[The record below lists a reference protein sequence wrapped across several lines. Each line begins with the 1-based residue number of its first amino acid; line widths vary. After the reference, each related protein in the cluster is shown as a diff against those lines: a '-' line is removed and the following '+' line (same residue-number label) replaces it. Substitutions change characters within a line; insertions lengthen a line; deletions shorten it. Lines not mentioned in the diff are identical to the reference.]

1 MAATTSDF
9 LSLAPQ
15 VAQATAA
22 AGSKSLPPPA
32 GGGCPGGLARP
43 PGQRRAGPFVPR
55 IAGPTRSLVGPSRQ
69 FLRDLN
75 GSVGVDPNLKR
86 TGTQE

>member
-1 MAATTSDF
+1 MAATTSDS

-32 GGGCPGGLARP
+32 GGGCLGAWPSP
-43 PGQRRAGPFVPR
+43 PGSDGPDRLP
-55 IAGPTRSLVGPSRQ
+55 L
-69 FLRDLN
+69 
-75 GSVGVDPNLKR
+75 GSQVRL
-86 TGTQE
+86 

>member
-1 MAATTSDF
+1 MAATTSDS

-22 AGSKSLPPPA
+22 AGSRSLPPPA
-32 GGGCPGGLARP
+32 GGG
-43 PGQRRAGPFVPR
+43 
-55 IAGPTRSLVGPSRQ
+55 PSRQ
-69 FLRDLN
+69 FLRGLN
-75 GSVGVDPNLKR
+75 GSVGVDPNRER